1 MLLNKGG
8 EKPWHAKEKVKEK
21 VVGKVNRRQSNVGI

>member
-8 EKPWHAKEKVKEK
+8 EKPWHVKEKVKEK
-21 VVGKVNRRQSNVGI
+21 VVGKVNKGVNSKWK